1 MTVSE
6 FTRLF
11 RPRWEPERE
20 FAARYLESRASGK
33 ARGKAKYNNYDFDDI
48 RVCYS
53 HEYIGTRTPDWTDEI
68 GVSR

>member
-20 FAARYLESRASGK
+20 FAAKYLESRGLELG
-33 ARGKAKYNNYDFDDI
+33 RDFGYMNCVQI
-48 RVCYS
+48 ATC
-53 HEYIGTRTPDWTDEI
+53 EI
-68 GVSR
+68 LKELEEDTHGV